1 MRIYELALVL
11 KSSLSQ
17 AQRKKVVDT
26 IKNSLKDLKAI
37 KETEIGEKQLAY
49 KIKKEDTGYYMD
61 FLFEGENSVP
71 LDFEKKLFANE
82 DVLRHLLIRK
92 K

>member
-11 KSSLSQ
+11 VPSLSQ
-17 AQRKKVVDT
+17 IQRKKVVDA
-26 IKNSLKDLKAI
+26 IKNYLKGLKVT
-37 KETEIGEKQLAY
+37 KEEEIGEKTLSY

-61 FLFEGENSVP
+61 FLFEGDSLPV
-71 LDFEKKLFANE
+71 DFERKLLTNE

>member
-1 MRIYELALVL
+1 MRVYELALVL
-11 KSSLSQ
+11 RSSFSQ
-17 AQRKKVVDT
+17 VQRKKVVDA
-26 IKNSLKDLKAI
+26 IKNLLKDLKVT
-37 KETEIGEKQLAY
+37 KETEIGEKPLSY

-61 FLFEGENSVP
+61 FLFEGNSIP
-71 LDFEKKLFANE
+71 MEFEKKLLANE

>member
-17 AQRKKVVDT
+17 VKRKKAVDT
-26 IKNSLKDLKAI
+26 VKNYLKGLKI
-37 KETEIGEKQLAY
+37 TKEEEVGEKTLSY
-49 KIKKEDTGYYMD
+49 KIKKEKTGYYLD
-61 FLFEGENSVP
+61 FLFEGESIP
-71 LDFEKKLFANE
+71 MDFEKKLLTNE

>member
-17 AQRKKVVDT
+17 AKRKKAVDT
-26 IKNSLKDLKAI
+26 IKSYLKDLKI
-37 KETEIGEKQLAY
+37 TKEEDIGEKSLSY

-61 FLFEGENSVP
+61 FLFEGDSIPV
-71 LDFEKKLFANE
+71 DFEKKLLANE
-82 DVLRHLLIRK
+82 GVLRHLLIRRK
-92 K
+92 